1 MGWKFYSLIRMIFPP
16 IRSSAISSTGCSN
29 KRNGEMLGENFR
41 ISTSSCAESC
51 TSRGAKGKGA
61 VDNIEETRG
70 WRWSE
75 TLGGHTVNRVSSS
88 SSSSSRVLAGNDT
101 LSRKSRGWNER
112 ASLSA
117 SNCDR
122 VVVEEIVD
130 PFTIRSPEKMFSWR
144 AWKKRKKK
152 KKGEEGN
159 WNGRV
164 KWGEG
169 RFEVEA

>member
-1 MGWKFYSLIRMIFPP
+1 MQSRPPAARIKGTVRCWARIFGFP
-16 IRSSAISSTGCSN
+16 RRRVLNHA
-29 KRNGEMLGENFR
+29 R
-41 ISTSSCAESC
+41 A
-51 TSRGAKGKGA
+51 SRGAKGKGA

-88 SSSSSRVLAGNDT
+88 FSSSRVLAGNDT

-130 PFTIRSPEKMFSWR
+130 PFTIRSRLCSPEKMFSGR
-144 AWKKRKKK
+144 AKKK
-152 KKGEEGN
+152 KKKKEKGRGGELE
-159 WNGRV
+159 
-164 KWGEG
+164 
-169 RFEVEA
+169 

>member
-51 TSRGAKGKGA
+51 TSEQRRERKGGGGQYRGNERME
-61 VDNIEETRG
+61 VERN
-70 WRWSE
+70 
-75 TLGGHTVNRVSSS
+75 LGRTHGQQSSS
-88 SSSSSRVLAGNDT
+88 STSSSSRVLAGNDT

-117 SNCDR
+117 SNCNR

-130 PFTIRSPEKMFSWR
+130 PFTILAYVRRRKCSRGGRKKKE
-144 AWKKRKKK
+144 KKRKRERR
-152 KKGEEGN
+152 GIGM
-159 WNGRV
+159 V
-164 KWGEG
+164 
-169 RFEVEA
+169 A